1 MATSTLPG
9 NWLKQSRTLKT
20 LQMSSHSTPRK
31 VIGPEPAISYADIRY
46 ASMGSFRS
54 MRPSAAVFPIG
65 SMFVSLHVVDAMRIC
80 SQVVLS
86 AVGRSEVLHA

>member
-1 MATSTLPG
+1 VMRDLNNAGVRFQLRLT
-9 NWLKQSRTLKT
+9 R
-20 LQMSSHSTPRK
+20 H
-31 VIGPEPAISYADIRY
+31 V
-46 ASMGSFRS
+46 GSL
-54 MRPSAAVFPIG
+54 MVPIG